1 MLRYL
6 VNSEPTIEN
15 ILNAS
20 VFYLKRVNI
29 SPQILSQALLF
40 APIQSAALWQMIFAR
55 EKQLVKNVASIYYSF
70 EYFAKYINT
79 VKPKLSQYL
88 RFQLTNKFIQY
99 IQNLSKK

>member
-1 MLRYL
+1 MLKYL

-15 ILNAS
+15 ILNSS
-20 VFYLKRVNI
+20 VFYLKCVNI